1 MSRSLSDASF
11 RSTLLTASIN
21 SPTRRSFNSRDEMLC
36 ATCTRSFSGEAGT
49 DESATSAGACKPGSL
64 LIAIFSL
71 RTWQQF
77 EECIQTSVQ
86 RPPQL
91 GNRPINRV
99 QRQSGLSI
107 LEFEPAL
114 VDTGQRPFGHK
125 PDAVHQRVA
134 RHDANYTKPPYGRGS
149 GINFACLA
157 RRRPCRGHAD

>member
-49 DESATSAGACKPGSL
+49 DESATSAVTCKPGSL

-99 QRQSGLSI
+99 QRQSGLFST
-107 LEFEPAL
+107 LEFQPAL
-114 VDTGQRPFGHK
+114 FDSRQRCFGNEA
-125 PDAVHQRVA
+125 DAVHQRIA
-134 RHDANYTKPPYGRGS
+134 RHDAN
-149 GINFACLA
+149 IL
-157 RRRPCRGHAD
+157 